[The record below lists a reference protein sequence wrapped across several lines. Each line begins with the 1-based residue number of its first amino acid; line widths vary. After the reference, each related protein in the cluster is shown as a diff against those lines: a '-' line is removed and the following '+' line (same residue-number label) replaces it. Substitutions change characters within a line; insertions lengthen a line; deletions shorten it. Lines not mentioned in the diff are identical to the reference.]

1 MTEQLTHP
9 PKQQQDFDTPPL
21 NTGDHLTRAE
31 FERRYANHP
40 DIKKAELIE
49 GVVFMPSAVR
59 FKTHSE
65 PHGYIVTLLGVYA
78 ARTAGVQM
86 GDNASVR
93 LDNDNE
99 VQPDALLRI
108 KADHGGQTA
117 LSGDD
122 YVDGPPELVAEIVA
136 SSAAYDLHA
145 KRHVYAR
152 SGVREYLAIQ
162 MYEKRIDWFVL
173 TEGVFETLSPGED
186 GILKSTVFPGLWLK
200 PAAFWAGDLAA
211 MLDVLQQ
218 GLDSDEHTTFRERLR
233 VE

>member
-1 MTEQLTHP
+1 
-9 PKQQQDFDTPPL
+9 
-21 NTGDHLTRAE
+21 
-31 FERRYANHP
+31 
-40 DIKKAELIE
+40 
-49 GVVFMPSAVR
+49 MPSAVR
-59 FKTHSE
+59 FKTHGE
-65 PHGYIVTLLGVYA
+65 PHIWIATWLGTYT
-78 ARTAGVQM
+78 ARTPGVRP
-86 GDNASVR
+86 GDNATVR

-108 KADHGGQTA
+108 EPERGGQTA
-117 LSGDD
+117 LSDDD
-122 YVDGPPELVAEIVA
+122 YVEGPPELVAEIVA

-173 TEGVFETLSPGED
+173 TEGVFETLSPGDD
-186 GILKSTVFPGLWLK
+186 GIFKSIVFPGLWLK

-218 GLDSDEHTTFRERLR
+218 GLDSAEHTAFVERLQA
-233 VE
+233 E

>member
-9 PKQQQDFDTPPL
+9 PKQQQELDTPPL
-21 NTGDHLTRAE
+21 NPGDHLTRAE

-40 DIKKAELIE
+40 EIKKAELIE

-59 FKTHSE
+59 HETHGK
-65 PHGYIVTLLGVYA
+65 PHSYIVTWLGTYA
-78 ARTAGVQM
+78 AQTPGVEPS
-86 GDNASVR
+86 DNASVR

-108 KADHGGQTA
+108 ETERGGQTT
-117 LSGDD
+117 LSDDD
-122 YVDGPPELVAEIVA
+122 YVEDAPELVAEIVA

-200 PAAFWAGDLAA
+200 PAAFWAGDLAT

-218 GLDSDEHTTFRERLR
+218 GIDSAEHETFLERLQA
-233 VE
+233 